1 MLNAVKIQEGRYARF
16 GWPMG
21 VTANYI
27 QGNVTCR
34 YIKFWQSLW
43 QEREMLAGVK
53 FPNDYVKGGGRF
65 NN

>member
-1 MLNAVKIQEGRYARF
+1 
-16 GWPMG
+16 MG